1 MSDEI
6 VIKQNVD
13 NGIALLS
20 KDEVRSIVVVG
31 KFGNFV
37 SGTSRVIIKK
47 FQEMRKWNCL
57 ECRYTD
63 IPNYIEENTVLCVYG
78 WFGLWNDEQ
87 VKNCL

>member
-6 VIKQNVD
+6 LKKQNVD

-20 KDEVRSIVVVG
+20 KDEVRSIVVVA

-63 IPNYIEENTVLCVYG
+63 IPSYVEEIQSCMSMG
-78 WFGLWNDEQ
+78 GLACGMTTFAQ
-87 VKNCL
+87 